1 MKTGP
6 RMLVSLI
13 YALITLASPT
23 SVDVFESFSSFGSS
37 VELSSLE
44 ACSWGCIVSKVMNS
58 SDCGHLYD
66 ILLPLCEE
74 LVGEALLVL
83 VRGQRLG

>member
-1 MKTGP
+1 M
-6 RMLVSLI
+6 SLMW
-13 YALITLASPT
+13 ALITLASPT
-23 SVDVFESFSSFGSS
+23 SVDVFQSFSNFGSS

-44 ACSWGCIVSKVMNS
+44 AFSWGCIVSKVMNS

-66 ILLPLCEE
+66 ILFPFCDE